1 MFPSNL
7 TQRILMNSRT
17 QQNIEIY
24 AIIYTATLP
33 DEQSAKR
40 ELIENLYRYHD
51 LINPHTDN
59 VIYLSRNPQ

>member
-1 MFPSNL
+1 
-7 TQRILMNSRT
+7 MNPRT